1 METKCCGT
9 CRWHI
14 LEDGDV
20 DFSCDNSDSKYWS
33 KWTDHYDC
41 CEEWEERT

>member
-14 LEDGDV
+14 LEDPV
-20 DFSCDNSDSKYWS
+20 DYSCANGNSEHWAE
-33 KWTDHYDC
+33 WTDHYDC

>member
-20 DFSCDNSDSKYWS
+20 DFSCDNSDSNAA
-33 KWTDHYDC
+33 
-41 CEEWEERT
+41 R

>member
-20 DFSCDNSDSKYWS
+20 DFSCDNSDSKCI
-33 KWTDHYDC
+33 WTDYYDC
-41 CEEWEERT
+41 CEEWEER